1 MTNQMEEK
9 TMGNKNE
16 STIENQEVNENQLS
30 SFELVWKAAYEEV
43 DEWAGRLNQ
52 RDEIFL
58 NATKK
63 FVESV
68 KRNQESSQAITE
80 QFRKE
85 LLEWEK
91 YAREELLMTTTTIQN
106 FFPVKSYEEINRVVD
121 DIQNKT
127 TSLLTTPIRT
137 LSSGQALDKYLDSVE
152 QYLSFRKRSREKY
165 IEGVKSTTN
174 ILYENQRIFVN
185 LFEKQVKSALLP
197 FQQYMKNASDS
208 KS

>member
-1 MTNQMEEK
+1 MEEK
-9 TMGNKNE
+9 TMVNRNE
-16 STIENQEVNENQLS
+16 TTIENQENKEHQLS
-30 SFELVWKAAYEEV
+30 SFELIWKTAYEEV
-43 DEWAGRLNQ
+43 DEWAGRLN
-52 RDEIFL
+52 RGDESFL
-58 NATKK
+58 NATRN
-63 FVESV
+63 FVESI
-68 KRNQESSQAITE
+68 KRNQENSQAITE
-80 QFRKE
+80 QFKRE

-91 YAREELLMTTTTIQN
+91 YAREELLMTTTTIQHI
-106 FFPVKSYEEINRVVD
+106 FPVKSYEDINQVAD

-137 LSSGQALDKYLDSVE
+137 LTTGQALDKYLESVE

-174 ILYENQRIFVN
+174 ILYENQKIFVN

-197 FQQYMKNASDS
+197 FQQYMKNASES

>member
-1 MTNQMEEK
+1 MV
-9 TMGNKNE
+9 NKNE
-16 STIENQEVNENQLS
+16 STFENQENKDNQLS
-30 SFELVWKAAYEEV
+30 SFELIWRAAHEEV
-43 DEWAGRLNQ
+43 DEWAGRLNHH
-52 RDEIFL
+52 DEIFL

-63 FVESV
+63 FVDSI
-68 KRNQESSQAITE
+68 KRNQDNSQAITE
-80 QFRKE
+80 QFKRE

-91 YAREELLMTTTTIQN
+91 YAREELLMTTTTIQH
-106 FFPVKSYEEINRVVD
+106 FFPVKSYEEINQVVD

-127 TSLLTTPIRT
+127 TSLFTTPIRALT
-137 LSSGQALDKYLDSVE
+137 TGQALDKYLESVE

-174 ILYENQRIFVN
+174 ILYENQKMFVN

-197 FQQYMKNASDS
+197 FQQYMKNTSES

>member
-1 MTNQMEEK
+1 
-9 TMGNKNE
+9 MGNSNE
-16 STIENQEVNENQLS
+16 STVEKQEMKENQLS
-30 SFELVWKAAYEEV
+30 SFELIWRAAYEEV
-43 DEWAGRLNQ
+43 DEWAGRLNH

-63 FVESV
+63 FVESI
-68 KRNQESSQAITE
+68 KRNQENSQAITD
-80 QFRKE
+80 QFKSE

-91 YAREELLMTTTTIQN
+91 YAREELLMTTTTIQQ
-106 FFPVKSYEEINRVVD
+106 FFPLKSYEEINHVVD

-127 TSLLTTPIRT
+127 TSLLTTPIRALT
-137 LSSGQALDKYLDSVE
+137 TGQALDKYLDSVE
-152 QYLSFRKRSREKY
+152 QYLSFRKGSREKY

-174 ILYENQRIFVN
+174 ILYENQKIFVN

-197 FQQYMKNASDS
+197 FQQYMKNASES

>member
-1 MTNQMEEK
+1 MEEK
-9 TMGNKNE
+9 TMVNKNE
-16 STIENQEVNENQLS
+16 SAIENQEIRENQLS
-30 SFELVWKAAYEEV
+30 SFELMWRAAYEEV
-43 DEWAGRLNQ
+43 DEWAGRLNH

-63 FVESV
+63 FVESI
-68 KRNQESSQAITE
+68 KRNQENSQAITE
-80 QFRKE
+80 QFKRE

-91 YAREELLMTTTTIQN
+91 YAREELLMTTTAIQH
-106 FFPVKSYEEINRVVD
+106 FSPVKSYEEINQVVD

-127 TSLLTTPIRT
+127 TSLLTTPIRALT
-137 LSSGQALDKYLDSVE
+137 TGQALDKYLDSVE

-165 IEGVKSTTN
+165 IEAVKGTTN
-174 ILYENQRIFVN
+174 ILYENQKIFVN

-197 FQQYMKNASDS
+197 FQQYLKNASES